1 MEPEPLEELAR
12 LLTEQKRLD
21 EKLGETRESLS
32 GIRKKISES
41 LVHSSLNNSDGPIP
55 MDEGLVQKEQT
66 FERLLQAFVDMKGE
80 IQTKVRLMEEEIV
93 QANVKHLLEIRDNQK
108 NRLEACLSTIDQSIL
123 DCRLHVEN
131 SKKIYEELN
140 LLNEKLSSL
149 GVEPLPVAN
158 SLGGGQFEK
167 MIREQIEHLRLKGKI

>member
-1 MEPEPLEELAR
+1 MESLEELAG

-21 EKLGETRESLS
+21 EKLEETRESLS
-32 GIRKKISES
+32 SIRKKISKS
-41 LVHSSLNNSDGPIP
+41 LVHSSLNRTEGPMP

-80 IQTKVRLMEEEIV
+80 IQTKIRLLEEEIV
-93 QANVKHLLEIRDNQK
+93 QANVSHLLEIHDNRK
-108 NRLEACLSTIDQSIL
+108 NRLEACLNILDQSIL
-123 DCRLHVEN
+123 DCRLPVEN

-140 LLNEKLSSL
+140 LLNEKLSRL

-167 MIREQIEHLRLKGKI
+167 MLRQRIEHLRLQGKI